1 MRALLGISLA
11 AGLLLPGGLELTV
24 RPVGGGDALLVLPL
38 EPGERFAL
46 RYLHSVDGTP
56 VWEVHA
62 ADSAGTLYVEEERF
76 ELLGAGMGHWRG
88 HGTLARRDGRTVIE
102 GIHAP
107 VGDFVLRVGSA
118 DVDHTILWRGR
129 AFPLSRDSA
138 GSAVRV
144 SVRRLGLLES
154 LWRA

>member
-1 MRALLGISLA
+1 VRALLAISLL

-24 RPVGGGDALLVLPL
+24 RPTSGGEPLLRLPL
-38 EPGERFAL
+38 EPGERFTL

-56 VWEVHA
+56 VWEVHS
-62 ADSAGTLYVEEERF
+62 ADSDGTLYVEEERF
-76 ELLGAGMGHWRG
+76 ELLGAGMGHWQG
-88 HGTLARRDGRTVIE
+88 HGTLAYRDGRTVIE

-107 VGDFVLRVGSA
+107 VGDFLLRIGSA
-118 DVDHTILWRGR
+118 GVDHTILWRGR

-138 GSAVRV
+138 GTAVVV
-144 SVRRLGLLES
+144 SVRRLGLLER